1 MIKMDDDGMKGGDGG
16 RGGGVE
22 SFVLTGG
29 TKGGAVGRLRRVRQL
44 VSFGLDRDYYC
55 S

>member
-1 MIKMDDDGMKGGDGG
+1 MIEMDDDGMKGGDGG

-29 TKGGAVGRLRRVRQL
+29 KGWEP
-44 VSFGLDRDYYC
+44 
-55 S
+55 